1 MRLNKFIADCGI
13 ASRRKA
19 EELILQGRI
28 TVNNKT
34 ITKLS
39 FDINPLED
47 VVCYDGEKIKV
58 QEHVYYLLNK
68 PKGVITTTSDEKKR
82 LKITDLIKS
91 PYKLFPVGRLDFN
104 TTGVIILTN
113 DGDFANKLMHPR
125 NNILREYVVKLDRE
139 LEIDDQEKLLNG
151 VMIEGK
157 KGKFETIKFK
167 KVKDRK
173 NISITCTEGRNHFVK
188 KMFGA
193 LKYNVV
199 QLHRKSFAGLK
210 DDIPVGS
217 YRKLT
222 TNEIQ
227 KLS

>member
-28 TVNNKT
+28 TVNGRT
-34 ITKLS
+34 VTKLS

-47 VVCYDGEKIKV
+47 VVCYDGEKIRG
-58 QEHVYYLLNK
+58 QEHVYFLLNK
-68 PKGVITTTSDEKKR
+68 PKGVITTTSDDKKR
-82 LKITDLIKS
+82 LTITDLIKS

-113 DGDFANKLMHPR
+113 DGDFANKLLHPR
-125 NNILREYVVKLDRE
+125 NNILREYEVKLDRE
-139 LEIDDQEKLLNG
+139 LELKDQDKLLNG
-151 VMIEGK
+151 VMIEGR
-157 KGKFETIKFK
+157 KGKFESIKFRK
-167 KVKDRK
+167 IKDRK
-173 NISITCTEGRNHFVK
+173 NLTVTCTEGRNHFVK
-188 KMFGA
+188 KMFSA

-222 TNEIQ
+222 KNEVQ
-227 KLS
+227 NLS